1 MTTNM
6 NAKPSKLCVMC
17 MSAREMSFVG
27 MNGGVV
33 RATAR
38 WGDWPRPGTVGNVAS
53 VDGLSVMDG
62 RFSSWEVGRR
72 LVEWLSL
79 SARAMLALRDT

>member
-6 NAKPSKLCVMC
+6 NAKPSRLCVMC

-38 WGDWPRPGTVGNVAS
+38 WGD
-53 VDGLSVMDG
+53 
-62 RFSSWEVGRR
+62 
-72 LVEWLSL
+72 
-79 SARAMLALRDT
+79 